1 MLKHIVVEPQVQGL
15 IFDLDGT
22 LADTMPVHYGVYK
35 DILSGYGVEFS
46 PELFVSMAG
55 IPAIGTFE
63 RLRDLYKL
71 DYDATE
77 VGLFKEHEY
86 EKRMHLIR
94 PVEPVVD
101 IVRQYH
107 GKLPMAVGT
116 GGLSRLAWKTLE
128 ILGLQDL
135 FEILVASDDVLMHKP
150 HPETFLQCAAGIGVP
165 PDKCLV
171 FEDGKLGFEA
181 AIAAGMTYIDVT
193 RHYDDQTGKY
203 PD

>member
-1 MLKHIVVEPQVQGL
+1 MLKRIVVDSGVQGL

-22 LADTMPVHYGVYK
+22 IADTMPVHYKVYK
-35 DILSGYGVEFS
+35 DILEGYGIDFS
-46 PELFVSMAG
+46 PEMFVSMAG

-63 RLRDLYKL
+63 RLRDLYQL

-77 VGLFKEHEY
+77 VGLYKEHEY

-94 PVEPVVD
+94 PVACVVE
-101 IVRQYH
+101 VVQQYR

-128 ILGLQDL
+128 ILGLQDC
-135 FEILVASDDVLMHKP
+135 FEILVASDDVTRHKP
-150 HPETFLQCAAGIGVP
+150 HPETFLRCGSGIGLP
-165 PDKCLV
+165 PAQCLV

-181 AIAAGMTYIDVT
+181 AKTAGMAYIDVT
-193 RHYDDQTGKY
+193 QYYDEHTGKY
-203 PD
+203 F